1 MYHKTDRKDR
11 EMKLTI
17 NETGVYLD
25 DHKVEKCTRVDIK
38 NIDPVDGM
46 EVVLHVSIN
55 EADVKWSVK
64 E

>member
-1 MYHKTDRKDR
+1 
-11 EMKLTI
+11 MKLTI
-17 NETGVYLD
+17 NENGVYLD

>member
-1 MYHKTDRKDR
+1 
-11 EMKLTI
+11 MKLAI

-25 DHKVEKCTRVDIK
+25 GHKVEKCTRVDIK
-38 NIDPVDGM
+38 NIDPIGDM

-55 EADVKWSVK
+55 DADVKWSVK

>member
-1 MYHKTDRKDR
+1 
-11 EMKLTI
+11 MKLTI

-38 NIDPVDGM
+38 NIDPIGDM

>member
-1 MYHKTDRKDR
+1 MSYKTDRKDR

-38 NIDPVDGM
+38 NIDPIGDM